1 MINRDIK
8 KRVIGISA
16 VVLIM
21 IVMVFIK
28 VYSGSIKEYEKGEKS
43 FGKGDI
49 EAAIAHYQ
57 RSIQWYTP
65 FNTYVSRSAERLWE
79 IGNKAEKKGEDNLAL
94 KAYQELRSSLYSV
107 RSFYTPYPEW
117 IERCNDK
124 ISSLVAKK
132 EPYSKANKEKSFGE
146 RKAESLKIL
155 KKDYA
160 PNVFWSI
167 LLEIGFIGW
176 IGCAI
181 GFIFRVFTGEK
192 GFDVRRALLWGGL
205 IIIFYALWIVGMMRA

>member
-1 MINRDIK
+1 MINSAIK
-8 KRVIGISA
+8 KRFIGISI
-16 VVLIM
+16 VISLM
-21 IVMVFIK
+21 IVAVFIK
-28 VYSGSIKEYEKGEKS
+28 VYSGSIKEYEKGEES
-43 FGKGDI
+43 FVKGET

-65 FNTYVSRSAERLWE
+65 FNKYVSRSVERLWE
-79 IGNKAEKKGEDNLAL
+79 IGNKAEKGGEDNLAL

-132 EPYSKANKEKSFGE
+132 EPYSKAERGKTFVQ

-176 IGCAI
+176 IGCTI

-192 GFDVRRALLWGGL
+192 GFDSRRALLWGGL

>member
-1 MINRDIK
+1 MIDRDIK
-8 KRVIGISA
+8 KGVIGISA
-16 VVLIM
+16 VILIM
-21 IVMVFIK
+21 IIMVFIK

-43 FGKGDI
+43 FGKGDM
-49 EAAIAHYQ
+49 EASIVYYQ
-57 RSIQWYTP
+57 RSIQWYTT
-65 FNTYVSRSAERLWE
+65 FNKYVSGSVERLWE

-94 KAYQELRSSLYSV
+94 KAYQDLRSSLYSV
-107 RSFYTPYPEW
+107 RSFYTPYSEW

-132 EPYSKANKEKSFGE
+132 EPYSKAQRGKTFGQ
-146 RKAESLKIL
+146 RKTESLKIL

-192 GFDVRRALLWGGL
+192 GFDGRRALLWGGL